1 MPVRKEGRL
10 ADIIQA
16 NSDSPMHFF
25 FDTTVCIALIK
36 NWYHVEI
43 FLLTISDAE
52 RALQLLEGYHAK
64 LTKPQ
69 DQALRSAI
77 ERVIRIFKSNLF
89 HSLLGM

>member
-52 RALQLLEGYHAK
+52 RAL
-64 LTKPQ
+64 P
-69 DQALRSAI
+69 S
-77 ERVIRIFKSNLF
+77 
-89 HSLLGM
+89 